1 MKNELKWKEY
11 KKEKTGEKI
20 HIQGREKQ
28 QHRESW
34 SKVKLAFPFNY
45 FEMVKRFLHYFV
57 FFIIIILHLRFVYI
71 INWRKN
77 VGKKAQNEVNKK
89 KFDERGK
96 IFSCIAFFFPGRKAS
111 KKQQAE
117 N

>member
-1 MKNELKWKEY
+1 
-11 KKEKTGEKI
+11 
-20 HIQGREKQ
+20 
-28 QHRESW
+28 
-34 SKVKLAFPFNY
+34 
-45 FEMVKRFLHYFV
+45 
-57 FFIIIILHLRFVYI
+57 
-71 INWRKN
+71 